1 MLESTGQT
9 HIDEVE
15 ERLPR
20 GNPFPPLPPLLLPP
34 SCLQENQAHL
44 DETTQAS
51 DGRNRISRTHA
62 GGCSSQR
69 TLRSGSTM
77 NSSLHR
83 HPYPLESIGM
93 WNTIRGIITKSYF
106 LFLVLREP
114 MGLVVTGVD
123 KFLLQRVCIGE
134 GPRLRYRTL
143 Q

>member
-44 DETTQAS
+44 DETTQVS
-51 DGRNRISRTHA
+51 DGRNGISRTHA

-93 WNTIRGIITKSYF
+93 WNTIRGIITKS
-106 LFLVLREP
+106 
-114 MGLVVTGVD
+114 
-123 KFLLQRVCIGE
+123 
-134 GPRLRYRTL
+134 
-143 Q
+143 